1 MIKDMDKNFDFNQV
15 GKRMPY
21 STPDDFFAKMQS
33 NILDAVQDMPQ
44 KNTKIKTNRRTVRKW
59 LWPVSLS
66 AAAAVVVM
74 FVINIHFLAPNT
86 PTASS
91 NIQDVE
97 QAFAQLS
104 ECDQAYIVD
113 VYQDD
118 VFINN

>member
-1 MIKDMDKNFDFNQV
+1 MEKNFDFNQV

-21 STPDDFFAKMQS
+21 FTPDDFFAKMQS

-44 KNTKIKTNRRTVRKW
+44 KNTEIKTNRRTVRKW

-66 AAAAVVVM
+66 AAAVAAM
-74 FVINIHFLAPNT
+74 LVINIHFLAPNT

-91 NIQDVE
+91 DIQDVE

-104 ECDQAYIVD
+104 EGDQAYILD

>member
-44 KNTKIKTNRRTVRKW
+44 KNTKIKTNRCTVRKW

-66 AAAAVVVM
+66 AAAAVVAM

-91 NIQDVE
+91 DIQDVE

>member
-21 STPDDFFAKMQS
+21 STPNDFFAKMQS
-33 NILDAVQDMPQ
+33 DILDAVQDMPQ
-44 KNTKIKTNRRTVRKW
+44 KNTEIKTNRRTVRKW
-59 LWPVSLS
+59 LWSVLLS
-66 AAAAVVVM
+66 AAAAVVAM
-74 FVINIHFLAPNT
+74 FVINIHFSAPNT

-91 NIQDVE
+91 DIQDVE

-104 ECDQAYIVD
+104 ENDQAYILD

>member
-1 MIKDMDKNFDFNQV
+1 MLYDYTFNYIPINQIV
-15 GKRMPY
+15 
-21 STPDDFFAKMQS
+21 QLE
-33 NILDAVQDMPQ
+33 ILSFLDYTVVTPQ
-44 KNTKIKTNRRTVRKW
+44 KNTEINSNRRTVRKW

-66 AAAAVVVM
+66 AAAVAAM

-91 NIQDVE
+91 DIQDVE

-104 ECDQAYIVD
+104 EGDQAFILD

>member
-21 STPDDFFAKMQS
+21 STPNDFFAKMQS

-44 KNTKIKTNRRTVRKW
+44 KNTEIKTNRRTVRKW

-66 AAAAVVVM
+66 AAAAVAAM

-91 NIQDVE
+91 DIQDVE

-104 ECDQAYIVD
+104 EGDQAYILD

>member
-1 MIKDMDKNFDFNQV
+1 MDKNFDFNQV

-33 NILDAVQDMPQ
+33 DILDAVQDMPQ
-44 KNTKIKTNRRTVRKW
+44 KNTEIKTNRRTVRKW

-66 AAAAVVVM
+66 AAAAVVAM
-74 FVINIHFLAPNT
+74 FVINIHFFAPNT
-86 PTASS
+86 PMASS
-91 NIQDVE
+91 DIQDVE
-97 QAFAQLS
+97 QAFAHLS
-104 ECDQAYIVD
+104 EGDQAFILD

>member
-33 NILDAVQDMPQ
+33 DILDAVQDMPQ

-66 AAAAVVVM
+66 AAAAVVAM

-91 NIQDVE
+91 DIQDVE

>member
-66 AAAAVVVM
+66 AAAAVVAM
-74 FVINIHFLAPNT
+74 FVINIHFFAPK
-86 PTASS
+86 PSAAS
-91 NIQDVE
+91 NDMLEVE

-104 ECDQAYIVD
+104 DGDQAFILD

>member
-1 MIKDMDKNFDFNQV
+1 MIKDTDKNFDFNQV

-66 AAAAVVVM
+66 AAAAVVAM

-91 NIQDVE
+91 DIQDVE

>member
-1 MIKDMDKNFDFNQV
+1 MDKNFDLNQV

-21 STPDDFFAKMQS
+21 FTPDDFFAKMQS
-33 NILDAVQDMPQ
+33 DILDAVQDMPQ
-44 KNTKIKTNRRTVRKW
+44 KNTEIKTNRRTLRKW

-66 AAAAVVVM
+66 AAAVAVM

-91 NIQDVE
+91 DIQDVE

-104 ECDQAYIVD
+104 EGDQAYILD

>member
-44 KNTKIKTNRRTVRKW
+44 KTTKIKTNRRTVRKW

-66 AAAAVVVM
+66 AAAAVVAM

-91 NIQDVE
+91 DIQDVE

-104 ECDQAYIVD
+104 ECDQAYILD

>member
-1 MIKDMDKNFDFNQV
+1 MDKNFDFNQV

-21 STPDDFFAKMQS
+21 STSDDFFAKMQS
-33 NILDAVQDMPQ
+33 DILDAIQDMPQ
-44 KNTKIKTNRRTVRKW
+44 KNTEIKTNRRTVRKW

-66 AAAAVVVM
+66 AAAVAAM
-74 FVINIHFLAPNT
+74 FVINIHVSVPDT
-86 PTASS
+86 PTAASD
-91 NIQDVE
+91 IQDVE

-104 ECDQAYIVD
+104 EGDQAYILD

>member
-1 MIKDMDKNFDFNQV
+1 MIKNMDKNFDFSQV

-33 NILDAVQDMPQ
+33 DIIDAVQDMPQ
-44 KNTKIKTNRRTVRKW
+44 KNTEIKTNRRTVRKW

-66 AAAAVVVM
+66 AAAAVVAM
-74 FVINIHFLAPNT
+74 FVINIRVLAPK
-86 PTASS
+86 PSAVSDD
-91 NIQDVE
+91 IQDVE
-97 QAFAQLS
+97 QAFAHLS
-104 ECDQAYIVD
+104 EGDQAFILD

>member
-1 MIKDMDKNFDFNQV
+1 MDKNFDFNQV

-33 NILDAVQDMPQ
+33 DILDAVQDMPQ
-44 KNTKIKTNRRTVRKW
+44 KNTEIKTNQRTVRKW

-66 AAAAVVVM
+66 AAAVAAM
-74 FVINIHFLAPNT
+74 FVINIHFSVPDT

-91 NIQDVE
+91 DIQDVE

-104 ECDQAYIVD
+104 EGDQAYILD

>member
-1 MIKDMDKNFDFNQV
+1 MEKNFDFNQV

-21 STPDDFFAKMQS
+21 FTPDDFFAKMQS
-33 NILDAVQDMPQ
+33 DILDAVQDLPQ
-44 KNTKIKTNRRTVRKW
+44 KNTEIKTNRRTVRKW

-66 AAAAVVVM
+66 AAAVAAM
-74 FVINIHFLAPNT
+74 LVINIHFLAPNT

-91 NIQDVE
+91 DIQDVE

-104 ECDQAYIVD
+104 EGDQAYILD

>member
-1 MIKDMDKNFDFNQV
+1 MDKNFDFNQV

-33 NILDAVQDMPQ
+33 DILDAVQDISQ
-44 KNTKIKTNRRTVRKW
+44 KNTEIKTNRRTVRKW

-66 AAAAVVVM
+66 AAAVAAM

-91 NIQDVE
+91 DIQDVE

-104 ECDQAYIVD
+104 EGDQAYILD

>member
-1 MIKDMDKNFDFNQV
+1 MDKNFDFNQV

-21 STPDDFFAKMQS
+21 ATPDDFFAKMQS
-33 NILDAVQDMPQ
+33 NILDAVQDSSP
-44 KNTKIKTNRRTVRKW
+44 KVTDAKTKKRHVRKW

-66 AAAAVVVM
+66 AAAAVAAM
-74 FVINIHFLAPNT
+74 FVVNMHVLT
-86 PTASS
+86 PKPSVVS
-91 NIQDVE
+91 DDMQDVE

-104 ECDQAYIVD
+104 DGDQAFILD

>member
-66 AAAAVVVM
+66 AAADVVVM

-91 NIQDVE
+91 DIQDVE

>member
-1 MIKDMDKNFDFNQV
+1 MDKNFDFNQV

-21 STPDDFFAKMQS
+21 ATPDDFFAKMQS
-33 NILDAVQDMPQ
+33 NILDAVQDSTT
-44 KNTKIKTNRRTVRKW
+44 KNTDSKAKKRQVRKW

-66 AAAAVVVM
+66 AAAAVAAM

-86 PTASS
+86 PTTSS
-91 NIQDVE
+91 DIQDVE

-104 ECDQAYIVD
+104 ESDQAYILD

>member
-66 AAAAVVVM
+66 AAAAVVAM

-91 NIQDVE
+91 DIQDVE

-104 ECDQAYIVD
+104 ECDQAYIVA

>member
-1 MIKDMDKNFDFNQV
+1 MDKNFDFNQV

-33 NILDAVQDMPQ
+33 DILDAVQDSTP
-44 KNTKIKTNRRTVRKW
+44 KNMDYKANKRHVRKM

-66 AAAAVVVM
+66 AAAAVVAM

-91 NIQDVE
+91 DIQDVE
-97 QAFAQLS
+97 QAFAHLS
-104 ECDQAYIVD
+104 EGDQAFILD

-118 VFINN
+118 VFLNN

>member
-33 NILDAVQDMPQ
+33 DILDAVQDTST
-44 KNTKIKTNRRTVRKW
+44 KNTDVKTKKRTVRRW

-66 AAAAVVVM
+66 AAAVAAI

-91 NIQDVE
+91 DIQDVE

-104 ECDQAYIVD
+104 EGDQAYILD

>member
-66 AAAAVVVM
+66 AAAAVVAM

-91 NIQDVE
+91 DIQDVE

-104 ECDQAYIVD
+104 ECDQDYIVD

-118 VFINN
+118 MFINN

>member
-33 NILDAVQDMPQ
+33 NILDAVQDIPQ

-91 NIQDVE
+91 DIQDVE

>member
-66 AAAAVVVM
+66 AAAAVVAM

-86 PTASS
+86 PTVSS
-91 NIQDVE
+91 DIQDVE

>member
-1 MIKDMDKNFDFNQV
+1 MEKNFDFNQV

-21 STPDDFFAKMQS
+21 FTPDDFFAKMQS

-44 KNTKIKTNRRTVRKW
+44 KNTEIKTNRRTVRKW

-66 AAAAVVVM
+66 AAAAVAAM
-74 FVINIHFLAPNT
+74 FVINIHFLAHNT

-91 NIQDVE
+91 DIQDVE

-104 ECDQAYIVD
+104 ENDQAYILD

>member
-1 MIKDMDKNFDFNQV
+1 MIENMDKNFDFNQV

-33 NILDAVQDMPQ
+33 DIIDAVQDMPQ
-44 KNTKIKTNRRTVRKW
+44 KNTEIKTNRRTVRKW

-66 AAAAVVVM
+66 AAAAVVAM
-74 FVINIHFLAPNT
+74 FVINMHVLAPK
-86 PTASS
+86 PSAVSDD
-91 NIQDVE
+91 IQDVE
-97 QAFAQLS
+97 QAFAHLS
-104 ECDQAYIVD
+104 EGDQAFILD

>member
-91 NIQDVE
+91 DIQDVE

-104 ECDQAYIVD
+104 ECDQAFILD

>member
-1 MIKDMDKNFDFNQV
+1 MDKNFDFNQV

-21 STPDDFFAKMQS
+21 STPDDFFAKMQG

-44 KNTKIKTNRRTVRKW
+44 KNTEIKTNRRTVRKW

-66 AAAAVVVM
+66 AAAAVVAM
-74 FVINIHFLAPNT
+74 FVINIHFLAPT
-86 PTASS
+86 PSASS
-91 NIQDVE
+91 DNIQDVE

-104 ECDQAYIVD
+104 DGDQDYILD

>member
-1 MIKDMDKNFDFNQV
+1 MDKNFDLNQV

-21 STPDDFFAKMQS
+21 FTPDDFFAKMQS
-33 NILDAVQDMPQ
+33 DILDAVQDMPQ
-44 KNTKIKTNRRTVRKW
+44 KNTEIKTNRRTLRKW

-66 AAAAVVVM
+66 VAAM

-91 NIQDVE
+91 DIQDVE

-104 ECDQAYIVD
+104 EGDQAYILD

>member
-44 KNTKIKTNRRTVRKW
+44 KNTEIKTNRRTVRKW

-66 AAAAVVVM
+66 AAAAVVAM

-91 NIQDVE
+91 DIQDVE

>member
-1 MIKDMDKNFDFNQV
+1 MDKNFDFNQV

-33 NILDAVQDMPQ
+33 DILDAVQDMPQ
-44 KNTKIKTNRRTVRKW
+44 KNTEIKTNRRTVRKW
-59 LWPVSLS
+59 LWSVS
-66 AAAAVVVM
+66 
-74 FVINIHFLAPNT
+74 T
-86 PTASS
+86 TSS
-91 NIQDVE
+91 DIQDVE

-104 ECDQAYIVD
+104 ESDQAYILD

>member
-66 AAAAVVVM
+66 AAAAVVAM
-74 FVINIHFLAPNT
+74 FVSNIHFLAPNT

-91 NIQDVE
+91 DIQDVE

>member
-15 GKRMPY
+15 GQRMPY

-33 NILDAVQDMPQ
+33 NILDAVQDSTT
-44 KNTKIKTNRRTVRKW
+44 KNTDSKAKKRQVRKW

-66 AAAAVVVM
+66 AAAAVAAM

-91 NIQDVE
+91 DIQDVE

>member
-1 MIKDMDKNFDFNQV
+1 MDKNFDFNQV

-33 NILDAVQDMPQ
+33 DILDAVQDTSM
-44 KNTKIKTNRRTVRKW
+44 KNTDVKTKKRTVRRW

-66 AAAAVVVM
+66 AAAVAAM
-74 FVINIHFLAPNT
+74 FVINIHFLSPNT

-91 NIQDVE
+91 DIQDVE

-104 ECDQAYIVD
+104 EGDQAYILE

-118 VFINN
+118 MFINN

>member
-1 MIKDMDKNFDFNQV
+1 MDKNFDFNQV

-21 STPDDFFAKMQS
+21 STSDDFFAKMQS
-33 NILDAVQDMPQ
+33 DILDAIQDMPQ
-44 KNTKIKTNRRTVRKW
+44 KNTEIKTNQRTVRKW

-66 AAAAVVVM
+66 AAAVTAM
-74 FVINIHFLAPNT
+74 FVINIHFSVPDT

-91 NIQDVE
+91 DIQDVE

-104 ECDQAYIVD
+104 EGDQAYILD

>member
-33 NILDAVQDMPQ
+33 DILDAVQDMPQ
-44 KNTKIKTNRRTVRKW
+44 KNTEIKTNRRTVRKW

-66 AAAAVVVM
+66 AAAAVVAM

-91 NIQDVE
+91 DIQDVE

-104 ECDQAYIVD
+104 EGDQAFILD

-118 VFINN
+118 VFLNN

>member
-33 NILDAVQDMPQ
+33 NIHDAVQDMPQ

-66 AAAAVVVM
+66 AAAAVVAM

-91 NIQDVE
+91 DIQDVE

>member
-1 MIKDMDKNFDFNQV
+1 MDKNFDFNQV

-21 STPDDFFAKMQS
+21 ATPDDFFAKMQS

-44 KNTKIKTNRRTVRKW
+44 KNTEIKTNRRTVRKW
-59 LWPVSLS
+59 LWSVSLS
-66 AAAAVVVM
+66 AAAVAAM
-74 FVINIHFLAPNT
+74 FVINIHFFAPK
-86 PTASS
+86 PSAAS
-91 NIQDVE
+91 NDMLEVE

-104 ECDQAYIVD
+104 DGDQAFILD